1 MAAAGHASSDKE
13 ERRDCMMQ
21 MEDFLLVLRRGIA
34 ATVEETRQSGKTCL
48 QMAGRAYYPLKEA
61 ALLGQASAG
70 AAAAAIRARRSCARR
85 AAALRPSGTG
95 CDAAA
100 GTSPVLRRSMAS
112 ASGVACRGPAA

>member
-61 ALLGQASAG
+61 ALLGQ
-70 AAAAAIRARRSCARR
+70 
-85 AAALRPSGTG
+85 
-95 CDAAA
+95 DQ
-100 GTSPVLRRSMAS
+100 
-112 ASGVACRGPAA
+112 CRGSRGGHPSQKVMRPPGGSVATFRYGM